1 MKAERLP
8 FIVQKGSL
16 VPADGYVTQ
25 QLRARGFQ
33 VGEIVFATL
42 VKPRNPKFNRLAHG
56 LGKLVQ
62 ENIEGFESYDAHQCL
77 KRLQVESGVACEVIS
92 AMIPNVGLVPFNIPK
107 SFSFEKMGQ
116 DEFKEAFQGICRFI
130 VARYW
135 PTLTPEEVEQMAE
148 VMPLD

>member
-1 MKAERLP
+1 MKSERLP
-8 FIVQKGSL
+8 FVVQKGSL
-16 VPADGYVTQ
+16 VPADSFVVHR
-25 QLRARGFQ
+25 LRERGFK
-33 VGEIVFATL
+33 VGETVFATL
-42 VKPRNPKFNRLAHG
+42 VKPRNPKFNRLAHR

-62 ENIEGFESYDAHQCL
+62 ENIEGFENYDPHQCL

-107 SFSFEKMGQ
+107 SLSFEKMGEE
-116 DEFKEAFQGICRFI
+116 EFKASVQGVCRYI

-135 PTLTPEEVEQMAE
+135 PRLSAEEVERMAE